1 MNKKIGTQ
9 LIDYFQESLKHHE
22 SMITKC
28 KKAIENLKEEIK
40 PKKKTNEKR

>member
-1 MNKKIGTQ
+1 MNKKIANQ

-40 PKKKTNEKR
+40 PKKQTK